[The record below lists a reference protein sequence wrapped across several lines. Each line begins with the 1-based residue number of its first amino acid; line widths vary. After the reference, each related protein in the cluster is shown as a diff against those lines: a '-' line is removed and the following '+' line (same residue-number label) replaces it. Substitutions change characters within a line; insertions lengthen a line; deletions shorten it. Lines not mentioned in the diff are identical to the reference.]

1 MGIKNKS
8 FFVPPLLW
16 AGVLLVLLP
25 IFIYMTM
32 ERLDR
37 QKEFITQKM
46 VERAMAVIRTFE
58 AGTRTGMFTMRW
70 GANRIQA
77 MLEETAS
84 QPEIEYIMIVSKAG
98 KILAH
103 STPEKVGTSFEQM
116 PLIIDRLIDRL
127 KDQADDGNAVY
138 HRMNKSLPGP
148 PVFEVVKR
156 FVPVRRRFMHEKGP
170 RHHRLERMMD
180 VFRNGDKGPAA
191 PKDWSRGYLENEEK
205 PGGEAAEHYIF
216 VGLSMEKALAFQHR
230 LLKETVFRTFGLF
243 LVGCAGLIA
252 LFSFQA
258 YRSARASLSRVKAFS
273 DNVIQNMPTGLVTIN
288 SEQQI
293 TSMNHAAS
301 QIFGTDLQAPYPEWI
316 DLIHQMDTLDSNIS
330 REMTIH
336 NRDELPVRLEVI
348 ASPIKNSEA
357 QITGHV
363 FLFRDLSQIRDLLK
377 QVETNKRLAAVG
389 KLAAG
394 VAHEI
399 RNPLSSIKGFATYFA
414 KRYPDNET
422 HQQTAAIMTGE
433 IERINRSITQ
443 LLEFAKPMSIELKQV
458 DLKELIDHSLLLV
471 RHDMEQKKIDSQV
484 QIHTSRKIIT
494 TDPDRMNQVFLNL
507 YINAI
512 EALEENGRLIVNVRD
527 AAEKNML
534 EIRVEDNGAG
544 MDEEALDRI
553 FDPYF
558 TTRSTGTGLGLSIVH
573 RIVENLKGT
582 IRVSSRK
589 GEGSCFTIHLPM
601 AGNEADNLETGGNGC
616 T

>member
-1 MGIKNKS
+1 MRIKNKS
-8 FFVPPLLW
+8 FFVPPLLP

-25 IFIYMTM
+25 IFIYMAM

-84 QPEIEYIMIVSKAG
+84 QPEIEYIMIVSKTG
-98 KILAH
+98 RILAH
-103 STPEKVGTSFEQM
+103 STPEKVDASFEQM
-116 PLIIDRLIDRL
+116 PLIMSRL
-127 KDQADDGNAVY
+127 KDKSDDVNGIY
-138 HRMNKSLPGP
+138 HRMNERSPGP

-156 FVPVRRRFMHEKGP
+156 FVPVRKRFIHKNRPWHRRP
-170 RHHRLERMMD
+170 NPVMD
-180 VFRNGDKGPAA
+180 AFQNNDEARPD
-191 PKDWSRGYLENEEK
+191 PKDWSRGYLENGEK
-205 PGGEAAEHYIF
+205 PGGEPTEHYIF

-243 LVGCAGLIA
+243 VVGCAGLIA
-252 LFSFQA
+252 VFSFQA

-273 DNVIQNMPTGLVTIN
+273 DNVIQNMPTGLVTMDL
-288 SEQQI
+288 EQQI
-293 TSMNHAAS
+293 TSMNHAAR
-301 QIFGTDLQAPYPEWI
+301 QIFGTDLQGPFPEWI
-316 DLIHQMDTLDSNIS
+316 DLIHQMDPSDSNIC
-330 REMTIH
+330 REITI
-336 NRDELPVRLEVI
+336 NNTDDKPVRLEVI
-348 ASPIKNSEA
+348 ASQIKNNDE

-363 FLFRDLSQIRDLLK
+363 FLFRDLSQIRDLQK

-414 KRYPDNET
+414 KRYPDNEAD
-422 HQQTAAIMTGE
+422 QQTAAIMTGE

-443 LLEFAKPMSIELKQV
+443 LLEFAKPMSIELKPV
-458 DLKELIDHSLLLV
+458 NLKELIDHSLLLV
-471 RHDMEQKKIDSQV
+471 RHDMEQKKIASQV
-484 QIHTSRKIIT
+484 DIHSSRNIIT

-512 EALEENGRLIVNVRD
+512 EALEENGRLEVSVRD
-527 AAEKNML
+527 AKEKNML
-534 EIRVEDNGAG
+534 EIKITDNGAG
-544 MDEEALDRI
+544 MDEDALDRI

-573 RIVENLKGT
+573 RIVENLNGT

-589 GEGSCFTIHLPM
+589 GTGSCFTIHLPM
-601 AGNEADNLETGGNGC
+601 TGTEADDLKPSAGR
-616 T
+616 